1 MKSSDFQLLCRNGAR
16 AEVTQ
21 FAQCHLARVPAQA
34 IMVRPDTNIF
44 AIYGLLDKAQVLI
57 TYLFYAGVLYGL
69 TQTKDKDSKAVL
81 LYYVPYAVG
90 LGACEH
96 VHHAESFWSGKE
108 NINASLVVL
117 LVKPLWCTRDFNF
130 LHS

>member
-21 FAQCHLARVPAQA
+21 FAQCHLAQVPAQA

-81 LYYVPYAVG
+81 LYYVPYVMG
-90 LGACEH
+90 LGAC
-96 VHHAESFWSGKE
+96 APCR
-108 NINASLVVL
+108 VL
-117 LVKPLWCTRDFNF
+117 LEWEGEHKCIPC
-130 LHS
+130 